1 MDKIYVYNLGLSFW
15 IKIFFG
21 WKKRVFKV
29 CLMNFFFDL
38 MINVVY
44 IRFKKVNLLIGD
56 LNMFL
61 KLIDRKFWFF
71 NEIIFLDR
79 NIKILC

>member
-1 MDKIYVYNLGLSFW
+1 
-15 IKIFFG
+15 
-21 WKKRVFKV
+21 
-29 CLMNFFFDL
+29 MNFFFDL

-71 NEIIFLDR
+71 NKIIFLDR
-79 NIKILC
+79 NIKILCQFVNNF

>member
-15 IKIFFG
+15 IKILFG
-21 WKKRVFKV
+21 WKKKFLKV

-71 NEIIFLDR
+71 NKIIFLDR